1 MSDQHESEDQKPDS
15 SDVPTVK
22 EYIQLKVVGQDSSEI
37 HFKVKMK
44 TSMAKVKKSYSE
56 RQGIPASSLRFFFD
70 GKRINDQDTPKDL
83 EMEDDD
89 VIDVYHEQTGG
100 DKSRC

>member
-56 RQGIPASSLRFFFD
+56 RQ
-70 GKRINDQDTPKDL
+70 L